1 MNNKIP
7 PIIFSYFDSKLIH
20 EANDY
25 IQNTYNAKGILYC
38 TPRFAAEMINSIF
51 NSFVLS
57 GQEQIQEQEQ
67 ETERERGWI
76 GQYEGIQVVSIPEL
90 YGGAIL
96 LPKIKTGDINNE

>member
-1 MNNKIP
+1 MNNRIP

-25 IQNTYNAKGILYC
+25 IQNTYNTKGILYC
-38 TPRFAAEMINSIF
+38 TPQFAAEIINSTL
-51 NSFVLS
+51 NSFALPR
-57 GQEQIQEQEQ
+57 QEQIPEQEQEQ
-67 ETERERGWI
+67 ERGWI

-90 YGGAIL
+90 YGCSAIL

>member
-25 IQNTYNAKGILYC
+25 IQNTYNTKGVLYC
-38 TPRFAAEMINSIF
+38 TPQFAAEMIDSTLI
-51 NSFVLS
+51 NSFVLPS
-57 GQEQIQEQEQ
+57 QEQIPEQEQ
-67 ETERERGWI
+67 ERGWI
-76 GQYEGIQVVSIPEL
+76 GKYEGIQVISIPEL

>member
-7 PIIFSYFDSKLIH
+7 PIIFSYFDRKLIH

-25 IQNTYNAKGILYC
+25 IQNAYNTEGVLYC
-38 TPRFAAEMINSIF
+38 APQFAAEIIDSIF
-51 NSFVLS
+51 INSFVLPR
-57 GQEQIQEQEQ
+57 QEQIQEQEQ
-67 ETERERGWI
+67 EQERGWI